1 MSSLWHGD
9 PLDDDVSRQY
19 ERWVYPEPI
28 GDLTAWLDGN
38 WEWFDPSIAHRLL
51 WPDRDY
57 QPEMDILV
65 AGCGANQA
73 AVLAY
78 TNPTAKVVAIDVS
91 EPSLDHERFLKDKY
105 RLKNLELHR
114 LAIEDVDRLN
124 RDFDLIVST
133 GVLHHLSD
141 SQRGMDS
148 LGGCLRRDGVI
159 GIMLYARYGRLG
171 VGLLQSVFADL
182 GLVQDDASI
191 AVVKAAHSDLPDRH
205 PIKSYLPLARDLQH
219 DAGIVDTFL
228 HGRDRSFT
236 VTSCIDLV
244 TTAGLVFQD
253 WFVKAPYYPPVGS
266 TSAFFSSVAKLPEQQ
281 QWSVLERIYSSN
293 ACHFFTACRGDRPT
307 ADYRIDFLSA
317 GVLDYV
323 PSFRHRCRV
332 QGTRLFRQGW
342 SVDLDSTQLAF
353 FHQID
358 GQRTI
363 ADVNSAVL
371 DLGEFAH
378 LRLDD
383 VANYSR
389 LLFQSFW
396 QLDVLAMGIHESVGQ
411 S

>member
-191 AVVKAAHSDLPDRH
+191 AVVKAALSDLPDRH

-236 VTSCIDLV
+236 VISCVDGLCWSASTHQTPVTSSPRAGRIV
-244 TTAGLVFQD
+244 RPPTTESISCRQECWIVFPRSGTAAG
-253 WFVKAPYYPPVGS
+253 WRAPDSFG
-266 TSAFFSSVAKLPEQQ
+266 K
-281 QWSVLERIYSSN
+281 
-293 ACHFFTACRGDRPT
+293 G
-307 ADYRIDFLSA
+307 
-317 GVLDYV
+317 GVLTSTRPNW
-323 PSFRHRCRV
+323 PSS
-332 QGTRLFRQGW
+332 TRSMANARL
-342 SVDLDSTQLAF
+342 
-353 FHQID
+353 
-358 GQRTI
+358 RT
-363 ADVNSAVL
+363 
-371 DLGEFAH
+371 
-378 LRLDD
+378 
-383 VANYSR
+383 
-389 LLFQSFW
+389 
-396 QLDVLAMGIHESVGQ
+396 
-411 S
+411 